1 MTGSQHHGGV
11 CTCIQFDTKRT
22 ATDNQKSAPIAPKHR
37 QHQQAIHLTMV
48 GTTTTR
54 GVASKATGGKQ
65 TPNQVLASKLKD
77 LTEKVEGIE
86 EALEGKLD
94 KNDGATFQQLLDNT
108 VLQQLE
114 ERLNEAIDKKIQ
126 ATVEEMR
133 KAVVVEQKEKE
144 KMEKEIQVGLEEK
157 GGFSSI
163 GQFKN
168 RSVEVRKKIQP

>member
-1 MTGSQHHGGV
+1 MVVVVHASNLTQKELYP
-11 CTCIQFDTKRT
+11 TTK
-22 ATDNQKSAPIAPKHR
+22 NLHR
-37 QHQQAIHLTMV
+37 LHQNIGNINKQIHLTMV
-48 GTTTTR
+48 STTTTR
-54 GVASKATGGKQ
+54 GVASKATEGKQ
-65 TPNQVLASKLKD
+65 IPNQVLASKLKD

-157 GGFSSI
+157 GGFPSI